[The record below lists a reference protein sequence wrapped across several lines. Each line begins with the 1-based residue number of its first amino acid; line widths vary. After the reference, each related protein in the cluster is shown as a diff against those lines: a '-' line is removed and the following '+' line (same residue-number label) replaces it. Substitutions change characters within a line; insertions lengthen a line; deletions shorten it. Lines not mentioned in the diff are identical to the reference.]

1 MDSDKVIAKLNSL
14 RQKGRPPASDFQRF
28 VRAFYRS
35 ESRIFP
41 WRETRDPYAIL
52 VSEVMLQQTQTERV
66 VPKYLEFL
74 KRFPTWQALAEAST
88 SDVVKMWMGLGYYR
102 RALNLH
108 RAAQSVVNDWNGKPP
123 TNAEGLRALP
133 GVGPYTAAAVA
144 TFAYGEAV
152 SMIETNIRTVYLYT
166 FFPRNKEVSDKEIL
180 QCVEATMW
188 REDPRA
194 WFYALMDLGVVLKK
208 HTKGIHHRSKHH
220 VKQSR
225 FQGSQRQV
233 RAAVLK
239 LVSQEGEV
247 RALDIK
253 KKLPF
258 ETERIAKAIEALQV
272 EGFIVKG
279 TRGVLRIA

>member
-1 MDSDKVIAKLNSL
+1 MKEGTIQKKMDVL
-14 RQKGRPPASDFQRF
+14 RAQGTPEVKDFQQF
-28 VRAFYRS
+28 VLSFYRS
-35 ESRIFP
+35 RGREFP
-41 WRETRDPYAIL
+41 WRATRDPYAIL
-52 VSEVMLQQTQTERV
+52 VSEIMLQQTQTDRV
-66 VPKYLEFL
+66 VPKYEAFL
-74 KRFPTWQALAEAST
+74 KEFPSVEALSKASVA
-88 SDVVKMWMGLGYYR
+88 DVVRMWMGLGYYR

-108 RAAQSVVNDWNGKPP
+108 RAAQSVVNEWGGKPP
-123 TNAEGLRALP
+123 LTAEGLRALA
-133 GVGPYTAAAVA
+133 GVGPYTASAVA
-144 TFAYGEAV
+144 AFAYGEATP
-152 SMIETNIRTVYLYT
+152 MIETNIRTVYLHL
-166 FFPRNKEVSDKEIL
+166 FFQKRRAVSDKEIL
-180 QCVEATMW
+180 QCVAETMC
-188 REDPRA
+188 RKDQRV
-194 WFYALMDLGVVLKK
+194 WFYALMDLGVVLKR

-247 RALDIK
+247 RAVDVK

-258 ETERIAKAIEALQV
+258 EAERIAKAVEALEV